1 MENFLRGF
9 AAVVF
14 SLALALLCFAAG
26 FITNVYGP
34 QTGQGGVFASDSTG
48 EITAP
53 AEPPANW
60 TLFGEAL
67 GWMEREFYGELPQDD
82 QTMSWAAI
90 RGVLNRLSDRNTI
103 LVEPVAADREQE
115 LFEGEFGGI
124 GAQVNVNEAGFL
136 EIIAPIDNTPAAR
149 ADLRA
154 GDVII
159 KVGEIE
165 IVDMTTD
172 EAVQLIRGPVG
183 TEVVLTV
190 VRGEEEFELTLV
202 REKIPDPT
210 IAAAM
215 IEESD
220 IGYIRMIFFSER
232 TPGELT
238 EAITELRGQGATKFV
253 LDLRNNPGGLL
264 ESAIQTTSTFIG
276 EGVVAYQQFNDGTR
290 ETLETRGNPLAPDE
304 PMVVLINEGS
314 ASASEILAGAL
325 QAYERATLVGTQS
338 YGKGTVQIPYQLSDG
353 SSLHVTIAHWL
364 TPTEVDLSSEGL
376 TPDRLVAIT
385 EEDRQAGVDPQ
396 LDEAIKILNE
406 VQP

>member
-9 AAVVF
+9 IAVVF
-14 SLALALLCFAAG
+14 SLTLAVICFAAG
-26 FITNVYGP
+26 FLANVYIP
-34 QTGQGGVFASDSTG
+34 QNGQGGTFAS
-48 EITAP
+48 TATDGTTVL
-53 AEPPANW
+53 AEPPGNW
-60 TLFGEAL
+60 SLFSEAL
-67 GWMEREFYGELPQDD
+67 GWMEREFYGDIPQDD

-115 LFEGEFGGI
+115 LFEGEFGGV
-124 GAQVNVNEAGFL
+124 GAQVNTNEEGFL
-136 EIIAPIDNTPAAR
+136 VIVAPIDGTPAAR

-154 GDVII
+154 NDII
-159 KVGEIE
+159 LKVDDTDIIG
-165 IVDMTTD
+165 MTTD

-183 TEVVLTV
+183 TNVILTI
-190 VRGEEEFELTLV
+190 VRDGEEFEVTLT

-210 IAAAM
+210 VASAM

-220 IGYIRMIFFSER
+220 IGYIRMSFFSER
-232 TPGELT
+232 TPEELN
-238 EAITELRGQGATKFV
+238 EAITDLREQGATKFV

-276 EGVVAYQQFNDGTR
+276 EGIVAYQQFNDGSR
-290 ETLETRGNPLAPDE
+290 QTLETRGNPLAPNE

-325 QAYERATLVGTQS
+325 QAHERATLVGTQS

-364 TPTEVDLSSEGL
+364 TPSEVDLSSEGL

-385 EEDRQAGVDPQ
+385 EEDRQAGIDPQ
-396 LDEAIKILNE
+396 LEAAIELLKE
-406 VQP
+406 VAP

>member
-9 AAVVF
+9 IAVVF
-14 SLALALLCFAAG
+14 SLTLAVICFAAG

-34 QTGQGGVFASDSTG
+34 QTGQGGTFASTG
-48 EITAP
+48 TDEIIAP
-53 AEPPANW
+53 SDPPANW
-60 TLFGEAL
+60 SLFSEAL
-67 GWMEREFYGELPQDD
+67 GWMEREFYGDLPQDD
-82 QTMSWAAI
+82 QAMSWAAI

-103 LVEPVAADREQE
+103 LVEPAAADREQE

-154 GDVII
+154 ADII
-159 KVGEIE
+159 LKVGDTE

-183 TEVVLTV
+183 TEVILTIL
-190 VRGEEEFELTLV
+190 RDEEEFEVTLV

-210 IAAAM
+210 IASAM
-215 IEESD
+215 IEETD

-232 TPGELT
+232 TPGELN
-238 EAITELRGQGATKFV
+238 EAITELREQGATKFV

-264 ESAIQTTSTFIG
+264 ESAIQTTSTFVG

-290 ETLETRGNPLAPDE
+290 QTLEARGNPLAPDE

-325 QAYERATLVGTQS
+325 QAYKRATLVGTQS

-376 TPDRLVAIT
+376 TPDRLIAIT

-396 LDEAIKILNE
+396 LEEAIKILSE